1 MNPTSEPPS
10 ATIRQAIEW
19 HQRLKQGELEP
30 TTQRELNAWLQSRA
44 NVEELARICLLD
56 TLLGR
61 DSLKKI
67 SLDSLPENV
76 VPFELYAPAPSRVSA
91 VPTRRM
97 LPRLTAKVAIAAG
110 LVLSV
115 IVAAIISLASTDR
128 VIVTREGR
136 WDKQLLEDGSVVYAG
151 PRTKLHFHF
160 DDELRAVT
168 LVRGE
173 ALFEVAH
180 QPERPFIVST
190 EVGSVQA
197 IGTSFATTDLGDRVV
212 VTVAE
217 GKVAVTSAAG
227 VQPILPVHANQR
239 VVLSAAGAGLPEP
252 VNAERAVKWI
262 RNWYEYDGERVGEI
276 VAELNRRH
284 ATKVVVDDPQVARLR
299 MNALSFRPSQP
310 EDFVAQINRWYLDFP
325 QKSGPHKAAG
335 DRRSHGVL
343 HLQRS

>member
-1 MNPTSEPPS
+1 MNPTSDPPA

-19 HQRLKQGELEP
+19 HQRLKQGELDP
-30 TTQRELNAWLQSRA
+30 TTQRELNAWLQSRV

-61 DSLKKI
+61 DSLKKL
-67 SLDSLPENV
+67 SLNSLPENV
-76 VPFELYAPAPSRVSA
+76 VPFDLYSPAPQPRVA
-91 VPTRRM
+91 TAPRRF
-97 LPRLTAKVAIAAG
+97 TARIAIAAG
-110 LVLSV
+110 VVLSV
-115 IVAAIISLASTDR
+115 IVAAIIGLASTDR
-128 VIVTREGR
+128 VIVTREGH

-151 PRTKLHFHF
+151 PRTKLQFHF

-239 VVLSAAGAGLPEP
+239 VVLSATGAGGLEP
-252 VNAERAVKWI
+252 VNAERVVKWI
-262 RNWYEYDGERVGEI
+262 RNWYEFDGERVGEI

-284 ATKVVVDDPQVARLR
+284 SSKVVVDDPQVARLR
-299 MNALSFRPSQP
+299 MNALAFRPSQP
-310 EDFVAQINRWYLDFP
+310 EDFVAQINRWYQDYP
-325 QKSGPHKAAG
+325 QKAGGSKSSSG
-335 DRRSHGVL
+335 RSPGVL